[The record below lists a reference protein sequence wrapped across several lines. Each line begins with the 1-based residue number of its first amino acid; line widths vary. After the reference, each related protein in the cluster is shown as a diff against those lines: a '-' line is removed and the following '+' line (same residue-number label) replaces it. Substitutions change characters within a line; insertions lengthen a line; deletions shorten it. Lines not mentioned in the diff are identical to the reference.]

1 MDCLNLSFLCV
12 ALKWLNS
19 LLKALFKILL
29 VVTFYWGNF
38 FLILETVTLIEK
50 RTNIKLLSGSPFELV
65 NYMRFFKL
73 LSIALQIPPSR
84 NETVFCSLIE
94 THVNMLLTLF

>member
-73 LSIALQIPPSR
+73 LSVALQIPPSCDK
-84 NETVFCSLIE
+84 TVFCSLIE
-94 THVNMLLTLF
+94 THVNIL